1 MVKRNIPEVDTFID
15 TCDLIKVNTRSIC
28 HQTGCK
34 KTKLSYGVK
43 GGESIS
49 CKKHKN
55 EDHVI
60 QSSLCGHIGCEKKG
74 KQFIGDHRFCAPHVD
89 IIREK
94 GDFPCDYVT
103 KDMTRDTKHPCTE
116 DGCPVLQA
124 SFDKKTK
131 CAKHSISGKSDDKR
145 RCNNPGCTSTK
156 RPTFGFPGGKCT
168 KCKDHAEDGMASH
181 KQCADEGC
189 TKSASYGPHG
199 GTSIFC
205 GDHKPCDYI
214 LNIQT
219 CSRDGCTS
227 QKSFGPPGGD
237 PMTCSTH
244 KEPGYID
251 LRNLPCSQEGCGKN
265 RSFGLPNGR
274 RLWCHDHK
282 SDEHVNLVE
291 TK

>member
-1 MVKRNIPEVDTFID
+1 MVKRNIPEVDTFIS
-15 TCDLIKVNTRSIC
+15 TCDLIKANTRSIC

-60 QSSLCGHIGCEKKG
+60 QSSLCGHIGCKMRG
-74 KQFIGDHRFCAPHVD
+74 KQFIGDHKFCAPHVD

-94 GDFPCDYVT
+94 GDFPTDYVT
-103 KDMTRDTKHPCTE
+103 RETHSQCTE
-116 DGCPVLQA
+116 NGCETGA
-124 SFDKKTK
+124 SFDKGKK
-131 CAKHSISGKSDDKR
+131 CEKHSVLGKSDETR
-145 RCNNPGCTSTK
+145 RCNTNGCTSLH
-156 RPTFGFPGGKCT
+156 RPTFGFPGGKRT
-168 KCKDHAEDGMASH
+168 KCKDHAEDGMVSH

-205 GDHKPCDYI
+205 VGHKPCEYI

-227 QKSFGPPGGD
+227 QKSFGPPGGGS
-237 PMTCSTH
+237 MTCSTH

-251 LRNLPCSQEGCGKN
+251 LKNPLCSQEGCDKN